1 MSSLIARVGATCAG
15 VASLAVLGV
24 IAGCA
29 DTGAAGSNPIFRLEE
44 ATIAEIQRAI
54 QGKQVTSTEL
64 VTLYLNRIKAYN
76 GTCVQQP
83 DGILG
88 VVETTPH
95 AGQINALST
104 LNLRPAAL
112 QELGL

>member
-24 IAGCA
+24 TAGCA

-54 QGKQVTSTEL
+54 QSKQVTSTEL
-64 VTLYLNRIKAYN
+64 VTLYLKRIKAYN

-83 DGILG
+83 EGILG
-88 VVETTPH
+88 PSRRFPMP
-95 AGQINALST
+95 GRST
-104 LNLRPAAL
+104 RCPP
-112 QELGL
+112 